1 MTVDELVASLLGEY
15 PVDSAEPWDHVGL
28 SVGDPAASIA
38 GVTVALDATMDSLR
52 AVREVGANVLV
63 THHPVYIKAPDMF
76 APNDPSRPCS
86 SAVVYE
92 AARTGVSIISLHTN
106 LDRSLAARNRLCDLI
121 GISHHSS
128 LEFPADPASIGL
140 GAVGEVLPSS
150 LEELAARC
158 GDAFDTTPRV
168 WGDPATPV
176 TRVAVLGGSLGS
188 FGELALSAGAEA
200 IVCGEA
206 GYHICQDLSAR
217 GCAVVLLGHDRSEEP
232 FVDILANS
240 IKRAGVDAEA
250 IHTIDSPAQWWTYTK
265 GESS

>member
-1 MTVDELVASLLGEY
+1 MTVDELATFLLCEY
-15 PVDSAEPWDHVGL
+15 PVDTAEPWDHVGL

-38 GVTVALDATMDSLR
+38 GVAVALDATMGSLR
-52 AVREVGANVLV
+52 AAREVGANVLV

-76 APNDPSRPCS
+76 APNDSSRPCS

-106 LDRSLAARNRLCDLI
+106 LDRSLAARNRLCDMI
-121 GISHHSS
+121 GISRHSS
-128 LEFPADPASIGL
+128 LEFPADSASIGL
-140 GAVGEVLPSS
+140 GAVGEVPRNS
-150 LEELAARC
+150 LEALTARC
-158 GDAFDTTPRV
+158 ADVFDTMPRA
-168 WGDPATPV
+168 WGDPASPV

-188 FGELALSAGAEA
+188 FGELALAAGADA

-206 GYHICQDLSAR
+206 GYHICQDLAAR

>member
-1 MTVDELVASLLGEY
+1 MTVDELATFLLCEY
-15 PVDSAEPWDHVGL
+15 PVDTAEPWDHVGL

-38 GVTVALDATMDSLR
+38 GVAVALDATMGSLR
-52 AVREVGANVLV
+52 AAREVGANVLV

-76 APNDPSRPCS
+76 APNDSSRPCS

-106 LDRSLAARNRLCDLI
+106 LDRSLAARNRLCDMI
-121 GISHHSS
+121 GISCHSS
-128 LEFPADPASIGL
+128 LEFPADSASIGL
-140 GAVGEVLPSS
+140 GAVGEVPRNS
-150 LEELAARC
+150 LEALTARC
-158 GDAFDTTPRV
+158 ADVFDTMPRA
-168 WGDPATPV
+168 WGDPASPV

-188 FGELALSAGAEA
+188 FGELALAAGADA

-206 GYHICQDLSAR
+206 GYHICQDLAAR

>member
-1 MTVDELVASLLGEY
+1 MTVDELATFLLYEY
-15 PVDSAEPWDHVGL
+15 PVDTAEPWDHVGL

-38 GVTVALDATMDSLR
+38 GVAVALDATMGSLR
-52 AVREVGANVLV
+52 AAREVGANVLV

-76 APNDPSRPCS
+76 APNDSSRPCS

-106 LDRSLAARNRLCDLI
+106 LDRSLAARNRLCDMI
-121 GISHHSS
+121 GISRHSS
-128 LEFPADPASIGL
+128 LEFPADSASIGL
-140 GAVGEVLPSS
+140 GAVGEVPRNS
-150 LEELAARC
+150 LEALTARC
-158 GDAFDTTPRV
+158 ADVFDTMPRA
-168 WGDPATPV
+168 WGDPASPV

-188 FGELALSAGAEA
+188 FGELALAAGADA

-206 GYHICQDLSAR
+206 GYHICQDLAAR

>member
-1 MTVDELVASLLGEY
+1 MTVDELATFLLCEY
-15 PVDSAEPWDHVGL
+15 PVDTAEPWDHVGL

-38 GVTVALDATMDSLR
+38 GVAVALDATMGSLR
-52 AVREVGANVLV
+52 AAREVGANVLV

-76 APNDPSRPCS
+76 APNDSSRPCS

-106 LDRSLAARNRLCDLI
+106 LDRSLAARNRLCDMI
-121 GISHHSS
+121 GISRHSS
-128 LEFPADPASIGL
+128 LEFPTDSASIGL
-140 GAVGEVLPSS
+140 GAVGEVPRNS
-150 LEELAARC
+150 LEALTARC
-158 GDAFDTTPRV
+158 ADVFDTMPRA
-168 WGDPATPV
+168 WGDPASPV

-188 FGELALSAGAEA
+188 FGELALSVGAEA